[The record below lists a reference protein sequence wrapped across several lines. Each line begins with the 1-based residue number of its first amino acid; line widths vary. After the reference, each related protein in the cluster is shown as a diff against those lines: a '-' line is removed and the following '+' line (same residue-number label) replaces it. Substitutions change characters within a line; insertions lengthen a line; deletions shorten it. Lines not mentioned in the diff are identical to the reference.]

1 MLIKLVEK
9 TTLLENGGKILPY
22 AADGS
27 INWYSLSGIQFYPD
41 IPFLG
46 INPKEKSLIYSF
58 SK

>member
-1 MLIKLVEK
+1 MLG
-9 TTLLENGGKILPY
+9 NGGKILPY
-22 AADGS
+22 AADVHIGTVS

-58 SK
+58 IK